1 MQCLGLKRRLL
12 VAIAIGLVISGIVVT
27 PALAVAPHEDPATA
41 KSVFSGIALFRYY
54 SGSLDFVLQREPV
67 QVEARLNKMPFA
79 NIPQGLE
86 QATDEF
92 ASSSTNISYMV
103 VDIVEGQARLR
114 TLLGQFRLEEAAKE
128 AKELSATLSRA
139 NSELGRIETATKATG
154 LAFRVSSAPE
164 GSDLRQA
171 YDEVL
176 DRINRIRAMLNL
188 QRDIFINLLQGA
200 TPTPALVEILKQE
213 GVNVDTSKVLAGERL
228 KRTEVTLKIMPVTA
242 FVGDIISF
250 DGTLTAEGA
259 PLAGREVDILLN
271 GSQYASARTEA
282 GGHYA
287 GSLLVPYW
295 YIPEIKLQALFYPR
309 DKDIGV
315 YISSTSPETVL
326 KVLFYEAKLELSV
339 ADKAYPGLETEVSGR
354 FDYGQS
360 PAPAERRV
368 QIYLDDALVIELQ
381 AQPGFAR
388 KIKIDPGIDLG
399 KHVIAVSA
407 QAVGR
412 YAPVEASAGLT
423 IVRATPVLDLSMPRA
438 VMIPG
443 GIDFAGRLYSEV
455 GPLSGASVTIGL
467 GKSQEELES
476 SEDGTFD
483 ARLKVGMGFDL
494 IGSEQVEIRVLPKEP
509 WNAPLITTRSLV
521 VVNVLNLSG
530 LITILVL
537 LGIYVPAKLRKRFGL
552 YTSRRI
558 RPAPKVIR
566 PEPMPA
572 YSDGANVPA
581 PTEDFGEP
589 TGEPRERILYWY
601 RLVVRLIQRITRVFA
616 RPQQTLREFVREAV
630 PVLGPIARYLG
641 EFTRIVERLFYSRY
655 EPTEGDLEK
664 IKGLPHNIEEELKGE
679 AK

>member
-1 MQCLGLKRRLL
+1 MQYFGLSRKLV
-12 VAIAIGLVISGIVVT
+12 VAIATGLVLCSIVAT
-27 PALAVAPHEDPATA
+27 PALAVAPHEDPETA

-54 SGSLDFVLQREPV
+54 SGSLDFVLQKEPT
-67 QVEARLNKMPFA
+67 QVEARLKKMPFA
-79 NIPQGLE
+79 NVPQGLE
-86 QATDEF
+86 WATDEF

-103 VDIVEGQARLR
+103 VDIDEGLTKLR
-114 TLLGQFRLEEAAKE
+114 VLLGQFRLDEASQLE
-128 AKELSATLSRA
+128 KELSTTISQA
-139 NSELGRIETATKATG
+139 NSELRRLEEATKTTG
-154 LAFRVSSAPE
+154 RTFQVSSAPE

-176 DRINRIRAMLNL
+176 DRINRIREMLRL
-188 QRDIFINLLQGA
+188 QEAVIAGISEP
-200 TPTPALVEILKQE
+200 PT
-213 GVNVDTSKVLAGERL
+213 GELL
-228 KRTEVTLKIMPVTA
+228 KRTEVTLKIEPVTA
-242 FVGDIISF
+242 FVGDSILF
-250 DGTLTAEGA
+250 EGTLTAEGV

-271 GSQYASARTEA
+271 GSQYASATTEA
-282 GGHYA
+282 GGHYT
-287 GSLLVPYW
+287 GSLAVPYW

-309 DKDIGV
+309 EKDIGV
-315 YISSTSPETVL
+315 YISSISPETVL

-339 ADKAYPGLETEVSGR
+339 ADKAYPGLETEVTGR

-368 QIYLDDALVIELQ
+368 QIYLDDALITELQ
-381 AQPGFAR
+381 AQPEFAQ
-388 KIKIDPGIDLG
+388 KIKIDPGTDLG
-399 KHVIAVSA
+399 KHVTSVSA

-423 IVRATPVLDLSMPRA
+423 IVRATPILDLSMPRA

-443 GIDFAGRLYSEV
+443 GIDLTGRLHSEV
-455 GPLSGASVTIGL
+455 GPLSGASVIIGL
-467 GKSQEELES
+467 GKSQAELES
-476 SEDGTFD
+476 SRDGT
-483 ARLKVGMGFDL
+483 FDL

-509 WNAPLITTRSLV
+509 WHAPLITTRSLV

-530 LITILVL
+530 LIALLVL
-537 LGIYVPAKLRKRFGL
+537 LGIYVPAQLRKRFGL
-552 YTSRRI
+552 YRERRV
-558 RPAPKVIR
+558 RPAPQVVR
-566 PEPMPA
+566 PKPMPA

-581 PTEDFGEP
+581 PTEDLGEP

-601 RLVVRLIQRITRVFA
+601 RLIVRLIQRITRVFA
-616 RPQQTLREFVREAV
+616 RPQQTLREYVREAV
-630 PVLGPIARYLG
+630 PVRGPIARYLG